1 MSELTKRVW
10 VEQEK
15 STFLNFKPDLAEHFE
30 NAHLRSIIET
40 LRRKLKKY
48 GEGTVDMPWGTF
60 GVKVV
65 TKGETGVITPYYEP
79 SKGFIKALNGDFDDS
94 PDDSSMTQEEFD
106 PTFVKLYK
114 DYLAYNTF
122 DPELPENKDK
132 IVKTVKVTDDEV
144 NYFLN
149 SWAKVLVTIAKDK
162 QREGKVFRLEVDNTF
177 PFGTFTFEYDDDE
190 IKVSFVFNKSA
201 KQILKDDEVAARPA
215 ASDFTPIPPNT
226 TRIQVFDAVS
236 IKDSDEDMSIR
247 FKKADKELLDEDMAI
262 AASIIGTPKRADENY
277 HSIAAAQ
284 KRAREEKQARK
295 EAKKM
300 KKHQKFH
307 I

>member
-122 DPELPENKDK
+122 DPELP
-132 IVKTVKVTDDEV
+132 
-144 NYFLN
+144 
-149 SWAKVLVTIAKDK
+149 
-162 QREGKVFRLEVDNTF
+162 
-177 PFGTFTFEYDDDE
+177 DE

-201 KQILKDDEVAARPA
+201 KQILKDDEVAARAA